1 MAPFLQCR
9 RLFRYMGIKNR
20 KQTPYF
26 NFLSCSAKNKGKGFT
41 PVIQALAF
49 SATTEDFL
57 LGGKVIYVQ

>member
-1 MAPFLQCR
+1 
-9 RLFRYMGIKNR
+9 MGIKNR